1 MKRIFITGA
10 LGQLGHALV
19 ELMIDKPEYQLYLT
33 DSHPSEDGKVKMLD
47 ITQEAAVESEIA
59 GFFPDIIINCAALT
73 AVDLCETEQEKAYII
88 NALGP
93 KYIAKAAA
101 RIGAKLV
108 HISTDYVYDGQ
119 GNVPYTEE
127 EASNPI
133 NVYGST
139 KNEGDNFVKQYCP
152 KSFVLHTAWV
162 YGQGRNFVK
171 TMLRLADE
179 GKKIRVVADQT
190 GTPTSALE
198 LARTIMLLME
208 TESYGKYHATC
219 EGSTTWY
226 KFAVKIFELA
236 GKSVE
241 VEPINTS
248 YYPTPAKRPMYSVL
262 DNKRLR
268 ESHGYYM
275 KEWEDAFKEYMN
287 KMD

>member
-171 TMLRLADE
+171 TMQIGRAH
-179 GKKIRVVADQT
+179 V
-190 GTPTSALE
+190 
-198 LARTIMLLME
+198 
-208 TESYGKYHATC
+208 
-219 EGSTTWY
+219 
-226 KFAVKIFELA
+226 
-236 GKSVE
+236 
-241 VEPINTS
+241 
-248 YYPTPAKRPMYSVL
+248 
-262 DNKRLR
+262 
-268 ESHGYYM
+268 
-275 KEWEDAFKEYMN
+275 
-287 KMD
+287 